1 MWCFRLRCGSE
12 WDGAESGTQIG
23 KEKMFE
29 IILIVGFGLLLAF
42 FVFRRRDG
50 PVPIK
55 KARLPK
61 EKLEELYNEVI
72 VRVSSGELA
81 PQQNSNILLQR
92 GERLVLD
99 IPGVQL
105 CEERTVKVGGSYQGF
120 SVRVMKGVSY
130 RFGNFSS
137 GSQQEVV
144 PVDRGY
150 FTLTN
155 KRFVFA
161 GARRSVECPLSK
173 IIALDVMS
181 DGIVVS
187 RRGKTKTEYYVGT
200 DAVTMWAT
208 LDDDQGEEMKE
219 KTFEWKLTGGE
230 LRRLIQHLLQEE

>member
-1 MWCFRLRCGSE
+1 
-12 WDGAESGTQIG
+12 
-23 KEKMFE
+23 MFE
-29 IILIVGFGLLLAF
+29 IILIVGFGLCFASLFYF
-42 FVFRRRDG
+42 FFFFRRRDG

-55 KARLPK
+55 KERVPK
-61 EKLEELYNEVI
+61 EELERLHNQMI

-81 PQQNSNILLQR
+81 SPQNSSILLKR

-120 SVRVMKGVSY
+120 SVRIMKGVSY

-173 IIALDVMS
+173 IISLDVMS

-187 RRGKTKTEYYVGT
+187 RKGKTKTEYYVGT
-200 DAVTMWAT
+200 DAATVWAT
-208 LDDDQGEEMKE
+208 LEDDQGEEMKD
-219 KTFEWKLTGGE
+219 KVIEWKLTGGE
-230 LRRLIQHLLQEE
+230 LRRLIQHLLQEDGETVSPDLPGGN